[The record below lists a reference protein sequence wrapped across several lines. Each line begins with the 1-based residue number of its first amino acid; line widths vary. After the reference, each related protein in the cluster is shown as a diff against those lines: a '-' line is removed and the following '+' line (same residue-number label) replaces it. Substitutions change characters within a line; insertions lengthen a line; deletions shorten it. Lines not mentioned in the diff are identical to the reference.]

1 MIQSTAMEA
10 KAGESLQVG
19 AILLAAG
26 GSSRMG
32 QPKQLLPIGG
42 QPMVRRVTE
51 AVCETGL
58 AQVVVV
64 VGAHAKA
71 VTAALGGLP
80 VVIVANEDWAG
91 GMSTS
96 MRAGLLTL
104 RPEIQAVLIALA
116 DQPGLTPDLL
126 RTLIARHEASGAPIT
141 VPYYQG
147 QRGNPVL
154 FDGEL
159 FPELLAVEGDLG
171 GRALFARYQ
180 EQIER
185 VEVDDPAVIQDID
198 TLEDYERMPEMPS
211 DRASTGQASSRRAAL
226 IAATLASFLTP
237 FMDSAANVALPAI
250 SQEFA
255 MDAVSLTWIRTAYL
269 LAAAMFLVP
278 FGKLADIHGRK
289 RIFTYGTA
297 VFTFAAL
304 LIGLSTSG
312 TMLISIRVVQGFG
325 SAMIFGTGVAILTS
339 VFPPGERGRVLGIS
353 VAAVYLGLSLGPS
366 IGGLLTQ
373 QFGWRSIF
381 FVTVPLG
388 LIVIGFVVWRLKG
401 EWAEAR
407 GERFDLAGSAVY
419 AMALV
424 ALMIGVSRLPAVL
437 GIGLIALGVVGLACF
452 AAWEMRVRHPVLN
465 IDLLTSNRTF
475 ALSNLAALINYG
487 ATAAVAFLL
496 SLYLQY
502 IKGLT
507 PQGAGLVLVAQP
519 IMQAAFSP
527 LAGRLSD
534 RVEPRIVASLGMA
547 LTATGLFLLVLV
559 GPATPLWAIVVR
571 LVLLGF
577 GFALFSS
584 PNMNAIMGSV
594 TKRFYGVASGTLG
607 TMRLTGQMFSQ
618 GVVLLLFVLYIGRVE
633 IVPAYYPMFMTSFK
647 VAFAIFTALCVGGIF
662 ASLGRGRVR

>member
-1 MIQSTAMEA
+1 MIQLAAMEP
-10 KAGESLQVG
+10 GERIPQVA
-19 AILLAAG
+19 AIVLAAG

-42 QPMVRRVTE
+42 QPMVRRVTQ
-51 AVCETGL
+51 AMCETGL
-58 AQVVVV
+58 VQVVVV
-64 VGAHAKA
+64 VGAHAAA
-71 VTAALGGLP
+71 VTATLAGLP
-80 VVIVANEDWAG
+80 VDIVANQDWAG

-96 MRAGLLTL
+96 VCAGLGVLG
-104 RPEIQAVLIALA
+104 PEIQAVLIALA
-116 DQPGLTPDLL
+116 DQPALTPNLL
-126 RTLIARHEASGAPIT
+126 QTLVARHQASRALITAPF
-141 VPYYQG
+141 YQG

-154 FDGEL
+154 FDRQL
-159 FPELLAVEGDLG
+159 FPELLAVEGDRG

-180 EQIER
+180 GQIER
-185 VEVDDPAVIQDID
+185 VEVDDPAVVQDID
-198 TLEDYERMPEMPS
+198 TLEDYERMPELPPGREPA
-211 DRASTGQASSRRAAL
+211 DQASSRRAAL

-237 FMDSAANVALPAI
+237 FMDSATNVALPAI
-250 SQEFA
+250 SQEFG
-255 MDAVSLTWIRTAYL
+255 MDAVSLSWIRTAYL

-278 FGKLADIHGRK
+278 FGKLADIYGRK

-297 VFTFAAL
+297 IFTCAAL

-312 TMLISIRVVQGFG
+312 TMLISVRVVQGFG

-353 VAAVYLGLSLGPS
+353 VAAVYLGLSLGPF
-366 IGGLLTQ
+366 IGGFLTQ
-373 QFGWRSIF
+373 QLGWRSIF
-381 FVTVPLG
+381 FITVPLG

-407 GERFDLAGSAVY
+407 GERFDLIGSAIY

-424 ALMIGVSRLPAVL
+424 ALMIGVSQLPAVL
-437 GIGLIALGVVGLACF
+437 GIGLIAIGVLGLACF

-465 IDLLTSNRTF
+465 INLLTSNRTF
-475 ALSNLAALINYG
+475 AFSNLAALINYG

-507 PQGAGLVLVAQP
+507 PLGAGLVLVAQP
-519 IMQAAFSP
+519 IMQAVFSP

-547 LTATGLFLLVLV
+547 LTATGLFLLIFVS
-559 GPATPLWAIVVR
+559 PATPLWAIVVR

-584 PNMNAIMGSV
+584 PNMNAIMGAV
-594 TKRFYGVASGTLG
+594 PRRFYGVASGTLG
-607 TMRLTGQMFSQ
+607 TMRLMGQMLSQ
-618 GVVLLLFVLYIGRVE
+618 GIVMLLFVLYIGRVE
-633 IVPAYYPMFMTSFK
+633 IAPDYYPLFMTSFK
-647 VAFAIFTALCVGGIF
+647 VAFAIFTVLCVGGIF

>member
-1 MIQSTAMEA
+1 MEA
-10 KAGESLQVG
+10 EVG
-19 AILLAAG
+19 AIVLAAG
-26 GSSRMG
+26 SSSRMG
-32 QPKQLLPIGG
+32 QPKQLLPIDG

-51 AVCETGL
+51 AMCESGL
-58 AQVVVV
+58 GQVVVV
-64 VGAHAKA
+64 VGAHAEA
-71 VTAALGGLP
+71 VTAALAGLP
-80 VVIVANEDWAG
+80 VEIVTNQDWAE

-96 MRAGLLTL
+96 LRAGLGALG
-104 RPEIQAVLIALA
+104 PEVQAVLIALA
-116 DQPGLTPDLL
+116 DQPALTPDLL
-126 RTLIARHEASGAPIT
+126 RTLVARHQSSGAPIT
-141 VPYYQG
+141 APFYRG

-154 FDGEL
+154 FDRNL
-159 FPELLAVEGDLG
+159 FPELLAVEGDRG
-171 GRALFARYQ
+171 GRALFARYHG
-180 EQIER
+180 QIECL
-185 VEVDDPAVIQDID
+185 EVDDPAVIQDID
-198 TLEDYERMPEMPS
+198 TYEDYERMPGSPS
-211 DRASTGQASSRRAAL
+211 RRGPADQASTRRAAL
-226 IAATLASFLTP
+226 MAATLASFLTP
-237 FMDSAANVALPAI
+237 FMDSATNVALPAI

-297 VFTFAAL
+297 VFTLAAL

-312 TMLISIRVVQGFG
+312 TMLISVRVMQGFG

-373 QFGWRSIF
+373 QLGWRSIF

-388 LIVIGFVVWRLKG
+388 LIVIGFVIWRLRG
-401 EWAEAR
+401 EWAEVR
-407 GERFDLAGSAVY
+407 GERFDLIGSAVY
-419 AMALV
+419 AVALV
-424 ALMIGVSRLPAVL
+424 ALMIGVSQLPAAM
-437 GIGLIALGVVGLACF
+437 GIGLIAIGVLGLAGF
-452 AAWEMRVRHPVLN
+452 VVWEMRVQYPVLN
-465 IDLLTSNRTF
+465 INLLTSNRTF
-475 ALSNLAALINYG
+475 ALSNVAALINYG

-519 IMQAAFSP
+519 IVQAALSP

-534 RVEPRIVASLGMA
+534 RIEPRIVASLGMA
-547 LTATGLFLLVLV
+547 LTATGLFLLIFVS
-559 GPATPLWAIVVR
+559 PATPLWAIVLR
-571 LVLLGF
+571 LVLLGL

-584 PNMNAIMGSV
+584 PNMNAIMGAVS
-594 TKRFYGVASGTLG
+594 KRFYGVASGTLG
-607 TMRLTGQMFSQ
+607 TMRLVGQMFSQ
-618 GVVLLLFVLYIGRVE
+618 GIVLLLFVLYIGRVE
-633 IVPAYYPMFMTSFK
+633 IAPEYYPLFMTSFK

>member
-1 MIQSTAMEA
+1 MEA
-10 KAGESLQVG
+10 EIG
-19 AILLAAG
+19 AIVLAAG
-26 GSSRMG
+26 SSSRMG
-32 QPKQLLPIGG
+32 RPKQLLPIGG

-51 AVCETGL
+51 SMCETSL

-64 VGAHAKA
+64 VGAHAEA
-71 VTAALGGLP
+71 VTAALAGLS
-80 VVIVANEDWAG
+80 VDIVANEDWAA

-96 MRAGLLTL
+96 VRAGLGAL
-104 RPEIQAVLIALA
+104 RPEIQAALIALA
-116 DQPGLTPDLL
+116 DQPALTPDLL
-126 RTLIARHEASGAPIT
+126 RTLVARHQSSGAPIT
-141 VPYYQG
+141 APFYQG

-154 FDGEL
+154 FDRQL
-159 FPELLAVEGDLG
+159 FPELLAVEGDRG

-180 EQIER
+180 GQIER

-198 TLEDYERMPEMPS
+198 TIEDYESMPESPS
-211 DRASTGQASSRRAAL
+211 HPEPADHTSTRRAAL
-226 IAATLASFLTP
+226 VAATLASFLTP
-237 FMDSAANVALPAI
+237 FMDSATNVALPAI

-278 FGKLADIHGRK
+278 FGRLADIHGRK

-297 VFTFAAL
+297 VFTFAAF

-312 TMLISIRVVQGFG
+312 TMLISTRVMQGFG

-339 VFPPGERGRVLGIS
+339 VFPPGERGRVLGIN

-366 IGGLLTQ
+366 IGGSLTQ
-373 QFGWRSIF
+373 QLGWRSIF

-388 LIVIGFVVWRLKG
+388 LIVIGFVLWRLKG

-407 GERFDLAGSAVY
+407 GEHFDLSGSVIY

-437 GIGLIALGVVGLACF
+437 GIGLIAIGVLGLAAF
-452 AAWEMRVRHPVLN
+452 AAWEVRVQYPVLN
-465 IDLLTSNRTF
+465 ISLLTTNRTF

-519 IMQAAFSP
+519 IMQAALSP

-534 RVEPRIVASLGMA
+534 GVEPRIVASLGMA

-559 GPATPLWAIVVR
+559 SPATPLWAIVVR
-571 LVLLGF
+571 LALLGF

-584 PNMNAIMGSV
+584 PNMNAIMGAV
-594 TKRFYGVASGTLG
+594 PKRFYGVASGTLG
-607 TMRLTGQMFSQ
+607 TMRLMGQMFSQ
-618 GVVLLLFVLYIGRVE
+618 GIVLLLFVLYIGRVE
-633 IVPAYYPMFMTSFK
+633 ITPEYYPLFMTGFK

-662 ASLGRGRVR
+662 ASLGRGKVR